1 MEEAAT
7 WALLIFSAT
16 IALVITGLVDRLVVS
31 LLGVVLM
38 IVAGV
43 MTPGEAFSSVDWN
56 VIAILLGM
64 WVITQYLVEA
74 GAPIYVINRLSEKG
88 YDFDKFVLVIG
99 ILAGF
104 LSIFVD
110 NVLVILLIGTIVIST
125 ALSQRKD
132 PTVPVVFVA
141 LSANFMGTALL
152 LGDLPPQLL
161 HSIAGAEFLDFLWMN
176 GRPSSFPI
184 LTLGFILSSWAF
196 YKVFIEKKQMELTQP
211 PKAPAKVQDPAEELS
226 HKFDRRLTLVVLFY
240 FLLTIFLMSIR
251 PLIGLPLGAI
261 TIIGATLLGVTVE
274 ILKKMGKTNAPSF
287 EDIVEKLEWKALLF
301 YASLFA
307 LVGGLEKSG
316 FLETLAE
323 DLASFVAG
331 DPVKGFA
338 FMYWISVP
346 VSAVIEHDAYIL
358 TMLIVIRDLA
368 ETTGIDPWPL
378 NWALVWGGT
387 LGSNASVA
395 GAPALYVAYVILKKN
410 GIPLPARRFLKL
422 TVTYAMLSSIFT
434 FPLGF
439 LIWGLLY

>member
-7 WALLIFSAT
+7 RALLIFSAT

-38 IVAGV
+38 IIAGV
-43 MTPGEAFSSVDWN
+43 MTPVEAFSSVDWN

-74 GAPIYVINRLSEKG
+74 GAPTYVINRLSEKG
-88 YDFDKFVLVIG
+88 YDFDRFVLVIG

-161 HSIAGAEFLDFLWMN
+161 HSIAGAEFLDFLWMKD
-176 GRPSSFPI
+176 RPSSFPI
-184 LTLGFILSSWAF
+184 LTLGFILSSWVF
-196 YKVFIEKKQMELTQP
+196 YKLFIEKKQMELAQP
-211 PKAPAKVQDPAEELS
+211 IKVQAKEQDMLDAS
-226 HKFDRRLTLVVLFY
+226 SQAFDRRLTQVVLFF

-261 TIIGATLLGVTVE
+261 TIMGATLLGLTVE
-274 ILKKMGKTNAPSF
+274 ILKKMGKTDAPSF

-323 DLASFVAG
+323 DLAHFVAG

-346 VSAVIEHDAYIL
+346 ISAVIEHDAYIL

-368 ETTGIDPWPL
+368 ETTGVDPWPL

-422 TVTYAMLSSIFT
+422 TVTYAILSSILT

-439 LIWGLLY
+439 IIWGLLY